1 MANHLS
7 LTLALSVF
15 HRAKHVYG
23 YELVPEAVAD
33 AVRNAE
39 RNGISNATFI
49 QGDLNKLKEDFG
61 TQFQTPDVV
70 ITGIDLYCL
79 TPERLPR
86 LSF

>member
-1 MANHLS
+1 M
-7 LTLALSVF
+7 
-15 HRAKHVYG
+15 YG

-61 TQFQTPDVV
+61 TQFQTPDIV
-70 ITGIDLYCL
+70 ITGDTLFSL
-79 TPERLPR
+79 KLERLPR
-86 LSF
+86 SSI